1 MDWKIRK
8 TKSHHGDTEA
18 RRKSGNYDFNFR
30 FDILLC
36 SFVSSVVKGFDQRKS
51 AAKSFG

>member
-1 MDWKIRK
+1 MMGNRVIGHRR
-8 TKSHHGDTEA
+8 TKSHRGDTEA

-36 SFVSSVVKGFDQRKS
+36 SFVSSVVNGCFAFNDL
-51 AAKSFG
+51 